1 MLGVAASSHRSSFGL
16 APLHSSARLAPPKI
30 LDPPRTRPA
39 SAGWSGDQ
47 DGAERRTDTNTEVT
61 YELQAEVLCTKDSA
75 RLSDAA
81 RSRITAIAREIEQR
95 TATRVRVSRFTDNL
109 GSSVHGDV
117 LSKQRASAVR
127 AALAAELR
135 STTVVSDGVRG
146 KARGR
151 VQHHGRRSEEE
162 PAGGGLVR
170 MTGGWD
176 RPTEGH
182 PFVRK
187 RNERRHRTTNRH
199 LVPKVTG

>member
-1 MLGVAASSHRSSFGL
+1 MSTWTTTTLSRRLAALAIMAGLMLGVAASSHRSSFGL
-16 APLHSSARLAPPKI
+16 APLRSSARLAPPKI

-47 DGAERRTDTNTEVT
+47 DDAVRRTDTNTEVT

-95 TATRVRVSRFTDNL
+95 TATRVRVSGFTDNL

-135 STTVVSDGVRG
+135 STTVVFETQGFEERHAVASNTTEADR
-146 KARGR
+146 KKNRR
-151 VQHHGRRSEEE
+151 VEVSF
-162 PAGGGLVR
+162 A
-170 MTGGWD
+170 
-176 RPTEGH
+176 
-182 PFVRK
+182 
-187 RNERRHRTTNRH
+187 
-199 LVPKVTG
+199 